1 MATVQ
6 NIVINQ
12 NADYS
17 KQFTAKDDTGT
28 VIDLTGKTV
37 SAKLRKSY
45 GSSTATTF
53 TPAKVAPH
61 TAGTFTLALT
71 YGDTALASLKRG
83 RHVYDVVI
91 ETGVAPDEIKTR
103 IQEGIAT
110 ISPSVT
116 RPA

>member
-37 SAKLRKSY
+37 SAKLRKPY
-45 GSSTATTF
+45 GSSTATAF
-53 TPAKVAPH
+53 TVATVSA
-61 TAGTFTLALT
+61 TAGTYTLALT
-71 YGDTALASLKRG
+71 DAQNAYGTLDRG
-83 RHVYDVVI
+83 RYVYDVI
-91 ETGVAPDEIKTR
+91 TTLDASPNTITR
-103 IQEGIAT
+103 IQQGIAT
-110 ISPSVT
+110 VDPSVT
-116 RPA
+116 R

>member
-28 VIDLTGKTV
+28 VINLTGKTV
-37 SAKLRKSY
+37 TAKLRKSY
-45 GSSTATTF
+45 GTSTSTTF
-53 TPAKVAPH
+53 TVAVVSA

-71 YGDTALASLKRG
+71 DVQDAYGTLDRG
-83 RHVYDVVI
+83 RYVYDVI
-91 ETGVAPDEIKTR
+91 TTLDAAPNTITR
-103 IQEGIAT
+103 IQQGIAT
-110 ISPSVT
+110 VDPSVT
-116 RPA
+116 R